1 MARLPVVALALVVL
15 IGGVITAHADI
26 MGTNVSASMQI
37 LASTGPDIGQS
48 SVSATAASVNLTQ
61 AGTGMNVQS
70 SMVLSSLTPHSAV
83 FDFTIGMHGN
93 GYSVI
98 GPPYYYPYL
107 GIMANGNHT
116 GNGDLPDG
124 LFFRYL
130 TGEPTTATVHWD
142 FYLTG
147 TNVFGML
154 PVYFYNPLTLTMPA
168 GGGPVPG
175 HYTGSMT
182 FDLSTGSF
190 PYFEV
195 AFNPN
200 VNGPAVPGPNNIGA
214 IDGQYQGRFTFDF
227 TPQGAPAPVPE
238 PASFL
243 ALLTGIGPLMAAP
256 SLRGLLRRRG

>member
-1 MARLPVVALALVVL
+1 MKKQETTCAVVALALVVL
-15 IGGVITAHADI
+15 IGVTTARADI
-26 MGTNVSASMQI
+26 MLTNVSASMQI

-48 SVSATAASVNLTQ
+48 SVGTTSANVNLTQ
-61 AGTGMNVQS
+61 SGTGMNVQS
-70 SMVLSSLTPHSAV
+70 SMVLSSLTTHSAV

-107 GIMANGNHT
+107 GVLANGNHT

-130 TGEPTTATVHWD
+130 ATAPTTATVTWNFD
-142 FYLTG
+142 LTG
-147 TNVFGML
+147 SNVFGML

-168 GGGPVPG
+168 TGSPAPG
-175 HYTGSMT
+175 HYTGSMI
-182 FDLSTGSF
+182 FNLSTGYF

-200 VNGPAVPGPNNIGA
+200 VNGPAVPGPYGIGA
-214 IDGQYQGRFTFDF
+214 IDGQYKGRFTFDF
-227 TPQGAPAPVPE
+227 TPEGAPAPVPE
-238 PASFL
+238 PASI
-243 ALLTGIGPLMAAP
+243 ALLGG
-256 SLRGLLRRRG
+256 GLLGLTARLRRKRDL